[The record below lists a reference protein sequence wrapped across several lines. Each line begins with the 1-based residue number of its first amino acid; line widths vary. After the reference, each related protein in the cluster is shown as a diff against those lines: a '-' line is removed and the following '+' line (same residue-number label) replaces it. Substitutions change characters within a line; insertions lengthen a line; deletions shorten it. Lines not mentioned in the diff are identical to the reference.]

1 MQLQELFE
9 KQQQLDTYI
18 ENKRGIE
25 NNEVFEEKLLAF
37 MVEAGEL
44 ANEVRSFKFWSS
56 KAPSEKE
63 IILEEYVDGLHF
75 LASIGN
81 TLEVQ
86 PQSDS
91 VDTEVQEASK
101 KEITSAFL
109 EIFGTV
115 SLLRIEPSP
124 AVFGSLFS
132 AYIELAGLL
141 GYSWE
146 EVTAAYQ
153 EKNKENYSRQE
164 NGY

>member
-1 MQLQELFE
+1 MELQELFE

-18 ENKRGIE
+18 ENKRGIQSK
-25 NNEVFEEKLLAF
+25 EVFEEKLLAF

-56 KAPSEKE
+56 KAPSGKE
-63 IILEEYVDGLHF
+63 VILEEYVDGLHF
-75 LASIGN
+75 LASIAN

-86 PQSDS
+86 PQSEK
-91 VDTEVQEASK
+91 VDTEVQTASQ

-109 EIFGTV
+109 EIFGMS

-124 AVFGSLFS
+124 ETFGSLFS

-146 EVTAAYQ
+146 EVASAYYA
-153 EKNKENYSRQE
+153 KNKENYSRQE